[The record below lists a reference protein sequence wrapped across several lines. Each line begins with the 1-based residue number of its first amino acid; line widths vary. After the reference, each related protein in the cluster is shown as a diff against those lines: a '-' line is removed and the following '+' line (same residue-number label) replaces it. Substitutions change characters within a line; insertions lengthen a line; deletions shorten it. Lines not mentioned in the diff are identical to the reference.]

1 MPKKIRNKYLLLFL
15 VTVVLT
21 IPVYLLQ
28 YAAYSPE
35 QRAADAIAGIPKEMG
50 AWTGSDAHLEPW
62 VYDLLETRSII
73 HRSYAG
79 KEHQVFLSVVY
90 YADTKVGFHA
100 PESCLGAQGLEL
112 TKSSD
117 QIELSGQKILDINKL
132 TYQQQRNR
140 ELVYYFYKAGS
151 YVGPSYIRMRL
162 NIAYNKLITGNR
174 SGALIRVSTSMVKDS
189 DDGAKAVLSEFI
201 DTLFPHMVSA
211 L

>member
-1 MPKKIRNKYLLLFL
+1 MPKKVQNKYLLLFMATL
-15 VTVVLT
+15 LLA

-28 YAAYSPE
+28 YAAFSPQE
-35 QRAADAIAGIPKEMG
+35 KASDAISGIPKVMG
-50 AWTGSDAHLEPW
+50 PWKGSDAHLEQW
-62 VYDLLETRSII
+62 VYELLETRSII
-73 HRSYAG
+73 HRSYARQDR
-79 KEHQVFLSVVY
+79 QVFLSVVY

-112 TKSSD
+112 TKSSE
-117 QIELSGQKILDINKL
+117 QIQLGGQKVLDINQL

-151 YVGPSYIRMRL
+151 YIGPSYIRMRL
-162 NIAYNKLITGNR
+162 NIAYNKLFTGNR
-174 SGALIRVSTSMVKDS
+174 SGALIRVSTPMVQGS
-189 DDGAKAVLSEFI
+189 DDGAKQLLSEFI